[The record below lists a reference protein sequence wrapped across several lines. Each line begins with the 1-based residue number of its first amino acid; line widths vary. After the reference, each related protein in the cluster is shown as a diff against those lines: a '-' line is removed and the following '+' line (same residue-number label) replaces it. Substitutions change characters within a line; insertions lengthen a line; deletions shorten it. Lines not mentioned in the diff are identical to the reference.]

1 MAGKPARSRS
11 PEASLER
18 HLPRALLLGGGAVF
32 LVLAFLACS
41 NDTHDPDPAQTAGAA
56 AAGSPSDPP
65 AAEPGQAIA
74 EGDGTGASTRSGDT
88 PAVLTPSG
96 VPVAVLDRTA
106 AGYLVRTPCGS
117 TAEVSAGVP
126 IESARVVLDPGHGGR
141 WDTGAVGPNGLVE
154 RDLNLK
160 LSRAVLDELAERGIS
175 AATTRTGDYSILHS
189 VRAAFAD
196 ALGADALVSIH
207 HNAPTWT
214 PSSVPGSE
222 VYVQSRTAEQARADS
237 VRLGGLLYEEITSA
251 LATFDNVDWS
261 GLPDAGVLR
270 VLRSEGD
277 DAYGMIRRPSVV
289 TALVEYGY
297 LSNPSEA
304 GLFATDEYIRLAA
317 EATAD
322 AIDTYLHS
330 DRPGSGFVPQPRTFN
345 PRSASTPCDDPA
357 LE

>member
-1 MAGKPARSRS
+1 M
-11 PEASLER
+11 
-18 HLPRALLLGGGAVF
+18 LGGGAVF
-32 LVLAFLACS
+32 LVLAVFACS
-41 NDTHDPDPAQTAGAA
+41 NDTDDPDPAQTAEAA

-65 AAEPGQAIA
+65 AVEPVPPLA
-74 EGDGTGASTRSGDT
+74 GDGTGASTGSGYP

-96 VPVAVLDRTA
+96 IPLAVLDRTA
-106 AGYLVRTPCGS
+106 AGYLVRTPCGG

-126 IESARVVLDPGHGGR
+126 IESAQVVLDPGHGGR

-154 RDLNLK
+154 RDLNLT

-207 HNAPTWT
+207 HNAPTWS

-222 VYVQSRTAEQARADS
+222 VYVQSRTAEQVRADS
-237 VRLGGLLYEEITSA
+237 ARLGGLLYEEITAA
-251 LATFDNVDWS
+251 LAAFDDIAWS

-304 GLFATDEYIRLAA
+304 RLFVTDEYIRVAA
-317 EATAD
+317 GATAD
-322 AIDTYLHS
+322 AIDAYLHS
-330 DRPGSGFVPQPRTFN
+330 DRPGAGFVQQPRTFN
-345 PRSASTPCDDPA
+345 PRSASTPCDDPV